1 MAALIGKVN
10 ADHGRAEAHRLARR
24 RMDVQA
30 ATWRTFADV
39 TLLPDGSGYVEVR
52 QDSAV
57 IHRHEWGPEG
67 QQLAPAA

>member
-10 ADHGRAEAHRLARR
+10 ADHGRTEAHRLGQR

-30 ATWRTFADV
+30 AAWHTFADV
-39 TLLPDGSGYVEVR
+39 TLYPDGSGYVEVR

-57 IHRHEWGPEG
+57 VHRHQWGPVG